1 MVNVALTGCGNWGR
15 NLIRNFLE
23 IEKANLEICYDKDTR
38 VLEQIKSN
46 YPEVK
51 VTADYE
57 KVLSN
62 GQVDA
67 VVIASSASSH
77 YDLARKALKAGKHIL
92 VEKPLTLSLRQGE
105 EIVSLAEKMKCK
117 LMAGHILLY
126 HPAVGEMKRRLL
138 QNDLGEIFHLSSERL
153 GSGRVRTVENV
164 LWCLGVHD
172 IYLALYLL
180 DSKPYRIMAKGA
192 SYLQRE
198 KAIEDVVSLFLDF
211 PGGIIFQI
219 LVSWLHPVKIQRM
232 TIVGDKKMM
241 VFDDTQPK
249 DKLVIYNKRLI
260 KNNNHTPED
269 FLIEDKG
276 EERPLLGPAE
286 PLRLECLHFLQCIEK
301 NQDPLSSGQDILEVL
316 RVLEAAQ
323 KSLKSGVAVSLCD

>member
-23 IEKANLEICYDKDTR
+23 IEKANLEICYDKDAR

-46 YPEVK
+46 YPGVK
-51 VTADYE
+51 VTGDYE

-105 EIVSLAEKMKCK
+105 EIISLAEKVKCK

-126 HPAVGEMKRRLL
+126 HPAVREMKRRLL

-180 DSKPYRIMAKGA
+180 NSKPYRIIAKGG

-260 KNNNHTPED
+260 RDGSCISKD
-269 FLIEDKG
+269 FLMEDKG

-323 KSLKSGVAVSLCD
+323 KSLKSGVAVSL